1 MYADTDAY
9 RSILALSDAIRSRY
23 PQPRTVGALRFA
35 DGMARLHSY
44 CESRIQ
50 AVEQTENGLLQR
62 LGASILSAVD
72 VSFWDTYTNVYMI
85 DPGAGRVKRVGSIGA
100 GIGASLHV
108 SALKAVMSHSL
119 GILNTAIS
127 AALGDFRIKGEAHL
141 TLFDKE
147 RQWDPELVLYA
158 GAQAALLQAGAEVWT
173 GGSLIGASASAEG
186 TAGYAYAEAE
196 AVLSKEEQT
205 IHAGAGVCALRGEV
219 RCVLKIFNVRITLT
233 GSGSIG
239 SAEAEVSFSHKNR
252 EWEFDSKLG
261 FIAGLGFKVNVTY

>member
-127 AALGDFRIKGEAHL
+127 AALGDFRIKGEA
-141 TLFDKE
+141 
-147 RQWDPELVLYA
+147 PEVL
-158 GAQAALLQAGAEVWT
+158 
-173 GGSLIGASASAEG
+173 SARLKLAD
-186 TAGYAYAEAE
+186 TVR
-196 AVLSKEEQT
+196 AVLSN
-205 IHAGAGVCALRGEV
+205 GMGLLGV
-219 RCVLKIFNVRITLT
+219 
-233 GSGSIG
+233 
-239 SAEAEVSFSHKNR
+239 SAPEKM
-252 EWEFDSKLG
+252 
-261 FIAGLGFKVNVTY
+261 

>member
-35 DGMARLHSY
+35 DSMARLHSY

-186 TAGYAYAEAE
+186 TAG
-196 AVLSKEEQT
+196 LSKEEQT

-252 EWEFDSKLG
+252 EWEFGSKLG

>member
-158 GAQAALLQAGAEVWT
+158 GAQAALQV
-173 GGSLIGASASAEG
+173 GS
-186 TAGYAYAEAE
+186 
-196 AVLSKEEQT
+196 
-205 IHAGAGVCALRGEV
+205 
-219 RCVLKIFNVRITLT
+219 
-233 GSGSIG
+233 
-239 SAEAEVSFSHKNR
+239 
-252 EWEFDSKLG
+252 
-261 FIAGLGFKVNVTY
+261 